1 MKNFQILGVIVALSA
16 VIISYVVVSKRKIQ
30 KNEAAKNSL
39 EGKIQMIQNQDTAKR
54 LPDNPNKNIDYSKS
68 KLKKISSLASH
79 LVGCNRFS
87 CRRHGDLVRPYDQR
101 SDAADIE
108 CFSLDRKSVV

>member
-16 VIISYVVVSKRKIQ
+16 VFIGYVVVSKGKIQ

-68 KLKKISSLASH
+68 KLKKIYIL
-79 LVGCNRFS
+79 
-87 CRRHGDLVRPYDQR
+87 Q
-101 SDAADIE
+101 E
-108 CFSLDRKSVV
+108 VVSGGLKHIWREFTEFLML